1 MNGQEH
7 CKAVAMGNEI
17 QVLQHLLNESR
28 FTLVIT
34 GAGISVSA
42 GIPSMHG
49 LNLAETMQFISV
61 RLLKSAPEHY
71 YKVAR
76 HAFLDAIFRN
86 GPTITHTKLAEL
98 ETVGKVQGIITTNL
112 DGLHSLA
119 GSKNVAEIQGSFG
132 VNICLN
138 CGKHKDD
145 IQIWNQGKAPRCECG
160 GLYCCYPVYSHVGLL
175 QEAVAK
181 AQRGASRAELIIFVG
196 AQGMYGSVY
205 WNYIRPSAKIVQINP
220 GGTQFDSFATLN
232 IREQADVVFAQLK

>member
-1 MNGQEH
+1 ME
-7 CKAVAMGNEI
+7 NEI

-76 HAFLDAIFRN
+76 HSFLDAIFGN
-86 GPTITHTKLAEL
+86 GPTIAHTKLAEL
-98 ETVGKVQGIITTNL
+98 ETEGKIQGIITTNL

-138 CGKHKDD
+138 CGKRKDD
-145 IQIWNQGKAPRCECG
+145 IRIWNQGKAPRCECG

-175 QEAVAK
+175 QEAVKK
-181 AQRGASRAELIIFVG
+181 AQSWASQFFRNCQYFFVLEKLSFDTAYDKMTVDGVPFQVPPVRRLYIILRR
-196 AQGMYGSVY
+196 YGIPVSSGVLFFLAAFRY
-205 WNYIRPSAKIVQINP
+205 KN
-220 GGTQFDSFATLN
+220 F
-232 IREQADVVFAQLK
+232 